1 MPLKPEFVPEKS
13 AKKLECKIMI
23 KGKKLQM
30 SYKNLS
36 LKGFIDEITEVSNGP
51 HPRKFCFVLGAGASI
66 SSGIKSGQELVT
78 IWDRELLE
86 RNEEDHLKWKKDF
99 NITEENKYSHYSRFY
114 EERFRRRPA
123 DGYNYLE
130 KLMEHAK
137 PSIGYVM
144 LSHLLKN
151 TRHNVVIT
159 TNFDHLTE
167 DAVNYYAQEIPLV
180 IGHESLAHYVSKQI
194 TRPTIVKI
202 HRDLLF
208 DPRNRTEE
216 LEVLHDNW
224 KKALG
229 EIFAEYHPVFIGYA
243 GNDNSLMDF
252 LLENSRKFLDDEW
265 SFPYWMIY
273 SKDKID
279 GKVQDFLTN
288 TEGYLIEHN
297 GFDEVMYLLGAAFD
311 YKLPSRE
318 DFLSDAEKRYLM
330 LSNAFDR
337 FTETSV
343 GQSGMKQGGEAEDSK
358 VKDSELDQAVE
369 KITSQTEQ
377 QHLYRAA
384 VLLYNSGS
392 YEESLEIG
400 KQLLALNPTN
410 ALYHNNLGNTLHEM
424 GRYEEAEKEKVKA
437 VELEPMND
445 EYHSSLGV
453 TLHKMERYEEAEKEK
468 AKAIELEPMNGE
480 YHSSLGVTLHE
491 MGRYEEGKK
500 ESQKAVE
507 LEPASARFHNNLGV
521 ILHEMERYE
530 EAERELQKAVELEAT
545 NALYHNNLGTTLHE
559 MGRYKEAERESRKA
573 IELEPTNVE
582 YRNSLGLTLQAMG
595 RYEETGEN

>member
-1 MPLKPEFVPEKS
+1 MPLKPEFVPEKP

-51 HPRKFCFVLGAGASI
+51 HPRKFCLLGAGASI

-343 GQSGMKQGGEAEDSK
+343 GQSGMKQGGEAGDSK

-377 QHLYRAA
+377 QDLYRRSA
-384 VLLYNSGS
+384 LFYNGGQ
-392 YEESLEIG
+392 YEESLKID
-400 KQLLALNPTN
+400 KQLVALNPAN
-410 ALYHNNLGNTLHEM
+410 ALYHDSLGVTLNEMGKYEEAEREKRKAIELEPLNAEYHASLGITLHEMGRYGEAEIEMQKAIELETSNARYHNCLGATLYEMGRYAESEREFRKAIELKPLQAKYHDSLGAALHEMGRYEEAKRATQKALELEPTNARYHNSLGITLHEM
-424 GRYEEAEKEKVKA
+424 GRYEEAKK
-437 VELEPMND
+437 
-445 EYHSSLGV
+445 
-453 TLHKMERYEEAEKEK
+453 EKEK
-468 AKAIELEPMNGE
+468 ATELD
-480 YHSSLGVTLHE
+480 
-491 MGRYEEGKK
+491 
-500 ESQKAVE
+500 
-507 LEPASARFHNNLGV
+507 
-521 ILHEMERYE
+521 
-530 EAERELQKAVELEAT
+530 
-545 NALYHNNLGTTLHE
+545 
-559 MGRYKEAERESRKA
+559 
-573 IELEPTNVE
+573 PTNVE
-582 YRNSLGLTLQAMG
+582 YRNSLGFTLQAMG